1 MHVRMHR
8 LAIANPPVMT
18 DPATTA
24 ARFDTIFTG
33 YPNRAWL
40 ASLRATNPTLEAL
53 LYQETYARGLAVPAN
68 GFASDCHAGVSIEEA
83 DATPAMYEKTAAN
96 AFINN
101 PNFGSDRLLN
111 VGRSDVRT
119 AWSGN
124 SRARALA
131 GSPSTQDFSGVF
143 GDDVNYH
150 LGTSG
155 TPADYANDAAW
166 WAAQK
171 GMYQTIYPDFT
182 GAGLHLVPN
191 LGGWQTQTSTWDSAW
206 NTAHSIVDKVGDVL
220 PYVDGALEEFFTV
233 YAYAANAFSGWW
245 HHSLGAAD
253 RCIAAGKR
261 FYAQSHGSEANAL
274 YAFASLMMAA
284 HATDASLQSFGYS
297 GLNQDYANEYWPA
310 FLETDIGTPV
320 SAREEVGSGAL
331 GFRAFR
337 REFSNGWA
345 AVNPAYNIDGSPR
358 SGSVVVALDGGTFTD
373 VNHTSVTTVT
383 LAPGEGAVLS
393 MDPAIV
399 APPPVIA
406 PMSQTDPT
414 EPVHL
419 SIPLRRVMTPDGLKL
434 ATDVQGTAAEVDA
447 CVFAAI
453 NTPLGWRTDLPEFGR
468 PGQAHRRGG
477 ANLAEIERVISMW
490 EPRADLVALRD
501 SGRLAEMAA
510 DFDVVTI
517 SESEE

>member
-1 MHVRMHR
+1 MHARTHR
-8 LAIANPPVMT
+8 IAIANPPVMT
-18 DPATTA
+18 DPTTTA
-24 ARFDTIFTG
+24 ARFDTVITG

-40 ASLRATNPTLEAL
+40 ASLRASNLPIEAL
-53 LYQETYARGLAVPAN
+53 LYQETSYTRGLAVPAN
-68 GFASDCHAGVSIEEA
+68 GFASDGHSGVSQEEA
-83 DATPAMYEKTAAN
+83 DGTTAMYEKTGGG

-124 SRARALA
+124 SRARALS
-131 GSPSTQDFSGVF
+131 GSPAAQDFSGVF

-155 TPADYANDAAW
+155 VPADYATDALW

-171 GMYQTIYPDFT
+171 GMFQAIYPDFT
-182 GAGLHLVPN
+182 GAGLKLVPN
-191 LGGWQTQTSTWDSAW
+191 IGGWQTQTQAWDGVHGTD
-206 NTAHSIVDKVGDVL
+206 NVGDIL

-233 YAYAANAFSGWW
+233 YAYANDAFSGWW
-245 HHSLGAAD
+245 HYSLGAAD

-261 FYAQSHGSEANAL
+261 FYAQAHGSEANAL

-310 FLETDIGTPV
+310 FLDLDIGSPL
-320 SAREEVGSGAL
+320 SAREEVGGNTL
-331 GFRAFR
+331 GFNAFR
-337 REFSNGWA
+337 RRFSNGWA
-345 AVNPAYNIDGSPR
+345 AVNPAYNIDGSAR
-358 SGSVVVALDGGTFTD
+358 SSSVVIGLTGGAFSD
-373 VNHTSVTTVT
+373 ADHSGVGSIT
-383 LAPGEGAVLS
+383 LAPGRGAILTLDVV
-393 MDPAIV
+393 A
-399 APPPVIA
+399 APPPAA
-406 PMSQTDPT
+406 PILPMQHTDPT

-419 SIPLRRVMTPDGLKL
+419 SVPLRRVSTPAGLTL
-434 ATDVQGTAAEVDA
+434 ATDPQGSEAEVDA

-468 PGQAHRRGG
+468 PGQAYRRGG
-477 ANLAEIERVISMW
+477 ANLAEIERVIAMW
-490 EPRADLVALRD
+490 EPRADLVALRQA
-501 SGRLAEMAA
+501 GKLAQMAA
-510 DFDVVTI
+510 GLDVVTI
-517 SESEE
+517 SEPEE